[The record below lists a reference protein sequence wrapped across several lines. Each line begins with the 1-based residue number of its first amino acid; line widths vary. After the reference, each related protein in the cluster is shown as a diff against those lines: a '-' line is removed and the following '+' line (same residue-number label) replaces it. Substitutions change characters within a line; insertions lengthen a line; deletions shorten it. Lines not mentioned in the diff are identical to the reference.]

1 MLLMISRELKNNI
14 KSLVIW
20 TFAMVAVVFMMAMF
34 FDSMGAG
41 GVSQAM
47 ESMPKEVLSAFGM
60 DSITLGSLEGAYSEG
75 YLIVTLM
82 GSMYIAYTA
91 ASILVKEQDEG
102 SIEYLMCKPYTRV
115 EIYSA
120 KYISLIIIT
129 LIFNIFIASATIGG
143 AVIYGGNN
151 YSKDAIN
158 LMAVAPFL
166 LHLTFGSICFGM
178 ATFISKSRQAV
189 SLSIGTVSI
198 FYMLSIL
205 SGLSEK
211 IEVLKNISIFDYVS
225 TNVVVA
231 DKYIE
236 PYNILIMFA
245 IIIISIIIG
254 FIIYKKKDF

>member
-1 MLLMISRELKNNI
+1 
-14 KSLVIW
+14 
-20 TFAMVAVVFMMAMF
+20 
-34 FDSMGAG
+34 
-41 GVSQAM
+41 
-47 ESMPKEVLSAFGM
+47 
-60 DSITLGSLEGAYSEG
+60 
-75 YLIVTLM
+75 
-82 GSMYIAYTA
+82 
-91 ASILVKEQDEG
+91 
-102 SIEYLMCKPYTRV
+102 
-115 EIYSA
+115 
-120 KYISLIIIT
+120 
-129 LIFNIFIASATIGG
+129 
-143 AVIYGGNN
+143 
-151 YSKDAIN
+151 
-158 LMAVAPFL
+158 MAVAPFL